1 MPPGLSAHPF
11 FPFVRTQHVR
21 YLLPLKTL
29 TIIPFPLAMYFQTEL
44 FHRVL
49 LPSLQVSVRSALTT
63 FETKISPWTH
73 PLQWL
78 DANTKHVRSIFHAII
93 LLTQKADI
101 GEMTFPETMTHQACL
116 VALRFSKLVVSR
128 IVLQRLIVYIFA
140 HNMFASRDKT
150 YILYFHFHFHVF

>member
-1 MPPGLSAHPF
+1 M
-11 FPFVRTQHVR
+11 R

-29 TIIPFPLAMYFQTEL
+29 IIIPFPLATYFQTEV

-49 LPSLQVSVRSALTT
+49 LPSLQVSVCSALTT

-78 DANTKHVRSIFHAII
+78 DANTKHLCSIFRAII
-93 LLTQKADI
+93 HLTQETDI
-101 GEMTFPETMTHQACL
+101 GEMSFPETMIYQVRL
-116 VALRFSKLVVSR
+116 VFLWFSKLVGSR
-128 IVLQRLIVYIFA
+128 SVLQRLIVYIFA

-150 YILYFHFHFHVF
+150 YTPYPLFLFRAL